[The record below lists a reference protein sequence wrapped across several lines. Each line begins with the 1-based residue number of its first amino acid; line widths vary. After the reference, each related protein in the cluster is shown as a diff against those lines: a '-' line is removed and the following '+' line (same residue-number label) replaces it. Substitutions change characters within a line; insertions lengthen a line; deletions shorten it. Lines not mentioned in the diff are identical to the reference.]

1 MEMRLNKYI
10 AACGIASR
18 RKADRLIAN
27 GNVKVNGAV
36 VREKGYSTAKGD
48 IIRINGRRIVPVTH
62 HTYIMLNKPKGYI
75 TTVTDDRDRKTV
87 SDLVSDVQARLFPVG
102 RLDRDTTGLLIMT
115 DDGDLAYKITH
126 PGYEITKT
134 YRALITGTIS
144 KEKIWALRNGV
155 DIGGFVTSKAKVD
168 IIRQN
173 KKNTLIEISI
183 HEGKNRQIRRML
195 KAVGKSVI
203 QLERVAIGKVYLGK
217 LMQGHY
223 RKLRQNE
230 IDYLKESD

>member
-48 IIRINGRRIVPVTH
+48 IIRINGRRILPVTH

-126 PGYEITKT
+126 PDYNLACI
-134 YRALITGTIS
+134 YIYLID
-144 KEKIWALRNGV
+144 E
-155 DIGGFVTSKAKVD
+155 
-168 IIRQN
+168 
-173 KKNTLIEISI
+173 
-183 HEGKNRQIRRML
+183 
-195 KAVGKSVI
+195 
-203 QLERVAIGKVYLGK
+203 
-217 LMQGHY
+217 
-223 RKLRQNE
+223 
-230 IDYLKESD
+230 